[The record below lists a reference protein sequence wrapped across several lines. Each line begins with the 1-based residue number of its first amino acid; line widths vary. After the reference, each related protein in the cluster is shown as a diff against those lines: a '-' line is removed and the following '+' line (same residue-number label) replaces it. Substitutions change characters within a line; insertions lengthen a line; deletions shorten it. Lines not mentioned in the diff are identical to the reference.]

1 MSSYGIRYAC
11 PVLHKELMQ
20 MIDNQRLNNPAEELA
35 EEEFFGL
42 VGTDTP
48 KSEPARKVREIVD
61 RIKGRRTDK
70 NTLNDLDW
78 E

>member
-20 MIDNQRLNNPAEELA
+20 MIDHQRLNNPAEELA

-42 VGTDTP
+42 SALTHQNKNP
-48 KSEPARKVREIVD
+48 LAKYEN
-61 RIKGRRTDK
+61 RR
-70 NTLNDLDW
+70 
-78 E
+78 

>member
-11 PVLHKELMQ
+11 PVLHKELLQ
-20 MIDNQRLNNPAEELA
+20 MTNNQPLNNPAEELA
-35 EEEFFGL
+35 EEECFEL

-48 KSEPARKVREIVD
+48 KPEPARKVREIVD
-61 RIKGRRTDK
+61 RIKGRKTDK
-70 NTLNDLDW
+70 NTLNDFDW

>member
-20 MIDNQRLNNPAEELA
+20 MINNQRLNNPTKEVAEQD
-35 EEEFFGL
+35 FFEL

-48 KSEPARKVREIVD
+48 KATRSRSTNN
-61 RIKGRRTDK
+61 RR
-70 NTLNDLDW
+70 
-78 E
+78 

>member
-1 MSSYGIRYAC
+1 
-11 PVLHKELMQ
+11 MQ
-20 MIDNQRLNNPAEELA
+20 MIDNPRLNNPAEELA
-35 EEEFFGL
+35 EEKFFEL
-42 VGTDTP
+42 VATDTP